1 VFRNNHASED
11 LTSSGSASE
20 PVANTQYP
28 NTMEQSMRSKFL
40 AGAAAF
46 AVTAAAIL
54 ATAGPASAQRWHRA
68 VGWGVAGA
76 AAGVVGGVAA
86 AATAPWWAPGYYGG
100 YSGYV
105 YAPGYAYDDTYAYA
119 PGYVYGTA
127 PGYAPGYAY
136 GGRDDTYCA
145 QRYRSYDPASG
156 TYLGFD
162 GVRHSCP

>member
-1 VFRNNHASED
+1 
-11 LTSSGSASE
+11 
-20 PVANTQYP
+20 
-28 NTMEQSMRSKFL
+28 MRSKLL

-68 VGWGVAGA
+68 LGWGVAGA

-100 YSGYV
+100 YSGYA

-119 PGYVYGTA
+119 PVMSMELDRAIPMRPATPTEAVTTPTVLSGIVRTIRRAEPIWALTAFAIPAHDQQHDPA
-127 PGYAPGYAY
+127 PGERARG
-136 GGRDDTYCA
+136 
-145 QRYRSYDPASG
+145 
-156 TYLGFD
+156 
-162 GVRHSCP
+162 HSFVMPSIR